1 MRAMS
6 FSQPG
11 PIASAPL
18 RLADAPAPHPG
29 PGQVR
34 VRVSVCGVCHTD
46 LHTVEGDLDLPR
58 LPLIPGHQVVG
69 RVDEVGDD
77 SASPVR
83 VGDRVGIP
91 WLHSA
96 CRACEYCSRGTEN
109 LCPDARFTGL
119 HAHGGYAEYLIAEAP
134 FVLPLPDGLSDLQA
148 APLLCAG
155 IIGYRSLRLADVAPG
170 ERVGL
175 FGFGASAHLALQI
188 ALHWRCEV
196 FVFTRAAAHRHHAA
210 ELGAKWVGG
219 AEDRAPALLDRAVIF
234 APAGPVVP
242 RALEKVRPGGT
253 VAINA
258 IHMTPIP
265 ELPYRLL
272 YGERTLRSVANAT
285 YSDGEEFLRVAAEAN
300 VQSTVSTYSLEDA
313 NRALED
319 LKYSR
324 INGEAVL
331 TIGRAPRT
339 G

>member
-1 MRAMS
+1 MQAMS
-6 FSQPG
+6 LSQPA
-11 PIASAPL
+11 PIAAAPL
-18 RLADAPAPHPG
+18 RLVDLPAPHPG

-46 LHTVEGDLDLPR
+46 LHTVEGDLPLLR

-69 RVDEVGDD
+69 RVDEVGD
-77 SASPVR
+77 ASTTRVR
-83 VGDRVGIP
+83 VGARVGIP
-91 WLHSA
+91 WLHST
-96 CRACEYCSRGTEN
+96 CRSCDFCSRGTEN

-134 FVLPLPDGLSDLQA
+134 FVLPLPDAFSDLQA

-175 FGFGASAHLALQI
+175 FGFGASAHLALQV
-188 ALHWRCEV
+188 AHHWRCEV

-210 ELGAKWVGG
+210 ELGAAWVGG

-242 RALEKVRPGGT
+242 LALAKVRPGGT

-258 IHMTPIP
+258 IHMSPIP

-300 VQSTVSTYSLEDA
+300 LQAAVTTYPLAEA
-313 NRALED
+313 NRALDD
-319 LKYSR
+319 LKHSR

-331 TIGRAPRT
+331 AIG
-339 G
+339 

>member
-1 MRAMS
+1 MQAMS
-6 FSQPG
+6 LSQPG

-18 RLADAPAPHPG
+18 RLVDLSTPHPG

-34 VRVSVCGVCHTD
+34 IRVNVCGVCHTD
-46 LHTVEGDLDLPR
+46 LHTVEGDLDLPL

-69 RVDEVGDD
+69 RVDEVGDAT
-77 SASPVR
+77 SSPVR
-83 VGDRVGIP
+83 VGDRVGVP

-96 CRACEYCSRGTEN
+96 CRSCDFCSRGTEN
-109 LCPDARFTGL
+109 LCADARFTGL
-119 HAHGGYAEYLIAEAP
+119 HAHGGYAQYMIAEAP

-155 IIGYRSLRLADVAPG
+155 IIGFRSLRLADVAPG

-175 FGFGASAHLALQI
+175 FGFGASAHLALQV
-188 ALHWRCEV
+188 ARHWRCEV
-196 FVFTRAAAHRHHAA
+196 FVFTRAEAHRRHAE
-210 ELGAKWVGG
+210 ELGADWVGG
-219 AEDRAPALLDRAVIF
+219 AEDAAPALLDRAVIF
-234 APAGPVVP
+234 APAGSVVP
-242 RALEKVRPGGT
+242 LALAKVRPGGT

-258 IHMTPIP
+258 IHMSPIP

-285 YSDGEEFLRVAAEAN
+285 YSDGEEFLRVAAAAN
-300 VQSTVSTYSLEDA
+300 VRATVSTYSLEEA

-319 LKYSR
+319 LKHSR

-331 TIGRAPRT
+331 TIG
-339 G
+339 